1 MQVDIVS
8 GFLGA
13 GKTTLIKKILDS
25 NLKEEKIVVIEN
37 EFGEVSID
45 GRILERYGINIK
57 EINSGCIC
65 CSLTKDFKES
75 LKDIKKLFNPDRIII
90 EPSGVAKLSDV
101 IKSISEVREVKINN
115 IITVIDALNFENY
128 LENFDE
134 FYVNQI
140 KSARLVFIND
150 RGRNDKSLLNS
161 TELKV
166 KELNKRCEVVTLPID
181 NIDIREILKPKEEK
195 QRFTRPSFKT
205 GKIHKEEVKHEHH
218 HSSEFSNISIET
230 NKIFTED
237 NLKKIF
243 ITKVQS
249 GGFGNVL
256 RAKGMVEL
264 ESKKWIEFHY
274 TPGMFNIYKAEP
286 QKKGIVVFIGDV
298 IDKEEIKSLFS

>member
-1 MQVDIVS
+1 MQIDIVS

-13 GKTTLIKKILDS
+13 GKTTLIKKILDN
-25 NLKEEKIVVIEN
+25 NLKNEKIVVIEN

-45 GRILERYGINIK
+45 GRILEKYGINIK

-75 LKDIKKLFNPDRIII
+75 LKDIKELFDPDRIVI

-101 IKSISEVREVKINN
+101 IKSVSEVREVKINS
-115 IITVIDALNFENY
+115 IITVIDAINFENY

-150 RGRNDKSLLNS
+150 RGRNDKSLLNATAS
-161 TELKV
+161 KI

-181 NIDIREILKPKEEK
+181 EIDINKLLSQKEEK
-195 QRFTRPSFKT
+195 PKLARPSFAVS
-205 GKIHKEEVKHEHH
+205 GIHKEEVKHEHH
-218 HSSEFSNISIET
+218 DNFSNVSIET
-230 NKIFTED
+230 NKVFTED

-243 ITKVQS
+243 TTKIQS
-249 GGFGNVL
+249 GSFGNVL
-256 RAKGMVEL
+256 RAKGMVEV

-274 TPGMFNIYKAEP
+274 TPGMFNVYKAEP
-286 QKKGIVVFIGDV
+286 QKSGIVVFIGDV